1 MNDEARKWSVES
13 IKRNPASDG
22 QVAIAGE
29 QQYELGLV
37 IGLGL
42 ELGFKLRL

>member
-1 MNDEARKWSVES
+1 MMRLENGSVES

-29 QQYELGLV
+29 QQ
-37 IGLGL
+37 
-42 ELGFKLRL
+42 